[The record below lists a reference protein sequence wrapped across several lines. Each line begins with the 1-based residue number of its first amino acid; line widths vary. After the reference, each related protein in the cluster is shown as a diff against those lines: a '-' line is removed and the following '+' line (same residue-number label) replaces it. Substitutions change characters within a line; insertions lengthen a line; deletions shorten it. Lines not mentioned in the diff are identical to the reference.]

1 MSHANCNCKETNRP
15 ANGFECTRSDASV
28 SNLFNQRY
36 FSNPLPS
43 FFSLFFV
50 CVFFNITVNHLINMY
65 SFPVLEEWIYKWTKE
80 QTGRTN
86 KRTNERTKNQINE
99 ITSNRSTER
108 METNESTNKQRKQTN
123 KKWAIE
129 GPDGRRTAWTKKQAN
144 WWNKQTE
151 KGWYRRTKTNWMNPW
166 MDGQTGELE
175 NQRKVKRRISQLV
188 NHSVSPL
195 VSQSVSQ
202 SVGQSVCQSVYQL
215 VSQSV
220 SQLIRPKDRQI
231 NVLHLFSIG
240 MWNSN
245 IF

>member
-1 MSHANCNCKETNRP
+1 MNCPEWVMRTANARKLTDPQMVLSVLGVMPLFQTYSIKGIFQTPYP
-15 ANGFECTRSDASV
+15 AFFLCFSCACSLTSPSTIWSTCTV
-28 SNLFNQRY
+28 SQCWKNEF
-36 FSNPLPS
+36 
-43 FFSLFFV
+43 
-50 CVFFNITVNHLINMY
+50 IN
-65 SFPVLEEWIYKWTKE
+65 
-80 QTGRTN
+80 GRTN

-144 WWNKQTE
+144 WRNKQTE

-175 NQRKVKRRISQLV
+175 NQRKVERRISQLV

-220 SQLIRPKDRQI
+220 SQLIRPKDRQMS
-231 NVLHLFSIG
+231 VLHLFSIG